1 MSCCPVEVPTLTS
14 AVRAAA
20 TRWHPS
26 GRPRLG
32 CRRWPPA
39 SRPRGCPR
47 NRGANRGSHKCL
59 VKLSARSCQ
68 PWLPP
73 CPVSVQ
79 GPPAGKQLVERG
91 VWQCCRVSCQCC
103 PRVCSKHPHTQS
115 LPALPSVSR
124 GSPTLPAPRT
134 QSSKCHRCTSAEMHK
149 WSCSQ
154 PPWLERGAPGVQVFI
169 YHLHVDRLKVS

>member
-1 MSCCPVEVPTLTS
+1 MMICTWLPLNVSCCPVEVPILTS

-32 CRRWPPA
+32 CRRWLPA
-39 SRPRGCPR
+39 SRPRGCPC
-47 NRGANRGSHKCL
+47 NRGAKRGSHKCL

-103 PRVCSKHPHTQS
+103 PRVCSKHPHTPS
-115 LPALPSVSR
+115 LPALPSASR
-124 GSPTLPAPRT
+124 EPMQAR
-134 QSSKCHRCTSAEMHK
+134 
-149 WSCSQ
+149 
-154 PPWLERGAPGVQVFI
+154 
-169 YHLHVDRLKVS
+169 DRSRR